1 MRQQLESMMD
11 SYQPMVSEQRQAT
24 YFVVGDLESLSAT
37 ALYTGDLPPMGPAGT
52 SFFNVE
58 LPESNAQDKGIKIS
72 TSKETV
78 IINSYKRIEGKSGID
93 YFNFLDNSLAGRIK
107 WLNPSEVKYLKD
119 LGKKD

>member
-1 MRQQLESMMD
+1 MQLEQMM
-11 SYQPMVSEQRQAT
+11 YQSTPTQRTLKRQRI
-24 YFVVGDLESLSAT
+24 YQFEDLESLSTT